1 MSQGPCWKQFTPL
14 LVLGKKG
21 RGGEKVL
28 VTPYHQGIDCGQA
41 GKGRGMCSGG
51 TQVVPGAEGPGKVPP
66 VKKAAEAQAQ
76 A

>member
-1 MSQGPCWKQFTPL
+1 MGL
-14 LVLGKKG
+14 
-21 RGGEKVL
+21 
-28 VTPYHQGIDCGQA
+28 QA